1 MYIINYIRLHPVLR
15 IVSPDRARGGQ
26 EVPDAQRERRLV
38 GVM

>member
-1 MYIINYIRLHPVLR
+1 MYIPYDIRLHPVLR
-15 IVSPDRARGGQ
+15 IVPPDGARGGQ